1 MRNLRGIVYE
11 QGAVER
17 FSNLRQCTFNVH
29 SASLLKCIQ
38 SWNVS
43 VQKSI

>member
-11 QGAVER
+11 QGAIER

-29 SASLLKCIQ
+29 PALLLKCIQ

-43 VQKSI
+43 VQKFI